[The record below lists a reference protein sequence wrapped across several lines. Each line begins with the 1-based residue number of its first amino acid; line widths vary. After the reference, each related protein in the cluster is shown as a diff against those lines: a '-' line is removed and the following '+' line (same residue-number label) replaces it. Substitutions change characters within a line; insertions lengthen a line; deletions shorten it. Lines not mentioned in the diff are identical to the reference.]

1 MAWGMGT
8 SRGATA
14 TGACAILLWS
24 TLASLTVLARPIPPL
39 EMTAIAFAIGGAAIA
54 AVAALRGRAGRIRPT
69 PASLLLGVYG
79 LFGYHALYFA
89 ALRLAPPAE
98 AQLICSL
105 WALLIVLF
113 SGLLPGM
120 RLRARHVVGAL
131 FGLAAAAL
139 LASAHMGSA
148 STAGSARLGFALA
161 FACAL
166 VWSSYS
172 VASRLVAGVPSESIA
187 LSCLTVAVLGLI
199 SSLAFEGWVLPR
211 SGRSWL
217 ALAGLGLGPIGA
229 AFVLWDVGMK
239 AGNLPLLG
247 VLSYAVPIL
256 STLLLVALGLAEPSW
271 PLAAACALMVAGAA
285 IAARARS

>member
-1 MAWGMGT
+1 MEMGT

-24 TLASLTVLARPIPPL
+24 TLASLTVLTRPIPPL

-69 PASLLLGVYG
+69 LASLLLGVYG

-105 WALLIVLF
+105 WAFLIVLF
-113 SGLLPGM
+113 SGLLPGV
-120 RLRARHVVGAL
+120 RLRGRHVVGAL

-139 LASAHMGSA
+139 LASAHMALAS

-187 LSCLTVAVLGLI
+187 LSCLTVAVLGLL
-199 SSLAFEGWVLPR
+199 SSLAFEAWVLPP

-239 AGNLPLLG
+239 EGNLPLLG
-247 VLSYAVPIL
+247 VLAYAAPIL

-271 PLAAACALMVAGAA
+271 PLAAACGLMVAGAA
-285 IAARARS
+285 IAARAQS

>member
-1 MAWGMGT
+1 
-8 SRGATA
+8 
-14 TGACAILLWS
+14 
-24 TLASLTVLARPIPPL
+24 VLARPIPPL
-39 EMTAIAFAIGGAAIA
+39 QMTAIAFAIGGAAIA

-199 SSLAFEGWVLPR
+199 SSLAFEGWVLPP

-239 AGNLPLLG
+239 EGNVPLLG

-256 STLLLVALGLAEPSW
+256 STLLLVALGLTEPSW

>member
-1 MAWGMGT
+1 MGMGT
-8 SRGATA
+8 SPGATA

-24 TLASLTVLARPIPPL
+24 SLASLTVLARPIPPL
-39 EMTAIAFAIGGAAIA
+39 QMTAIAFAIGGAAIA

-199 SSLAFEGWVLPR
+199 SSLAFEGWVLPP

-239 AGNLPLLG
+239 EGNLPLLG

-271 PLAAACALMVAGAA
+271 PLGAACGLMVAGAG
-285 IAARARS
+285 IAAHSRS

>member
-1 MAWGMGT
+1 MRIST

-54 AVAALRGRAGRIRPT
+54 AVAAVRGRVGRIRPT

-113 SGLLPGM
+113 SGLLPGI
-120 RLRARHVVGAL
+120 RLRARHIVGAL
-131 FGLAAAAL
+131 FGLAAAAV
-139 LASAHMGSA
+139 LASAPMA
-148 STAGSARLGFALA
+148 AATAGSARVGFALA

-172 VASRLVAGVPSESIA
+172 VASRLIAGVASESIA
-187 LSCLTVAVLGLI
+187 ISCLAVAVLGLV
-199 SSLAFEGWVLPR
+199 SSLAFEGWVTPP

-217 ALAGLGLGPIGA
+217 ALAGLGFGPIGA

-239 AGNLPLLG
+239 EGNVPLLG
-247 VLSYAVPIL
+247 VLAYAAPIL

-271 PLAAACALMVAGAA
+271 SLAAACCLMVTGAA
-285 IAARARS
+285 IAARAR

>member
-1 MAWGMGT
+1 MET
-8 SRGATA
+8 TRGATA

-54 AVAALRGRAGRIRPT
+54 AVAALRGHAGRIRPT
-69 PASLLLGVYG
+69 PATLLLGVYG

-105 WALLIVLF
+105 WAFLIVLF
-113 SGLLPGM
+113 SGLLPGV
-120 RLRARHVVGAL
+120 RLRGRHVVGAL

-139 LASAHMGSA
+139 LASAHMA
-148 STAGSARLGFALA
+148 LPSTAGSARVGFALA

-271 PLAAACALMVAGAA
+271 PLAAACGLMVAGAG
-285 IAARARS
+285 IAAHSRS

>member
-1 MAWGMGT
+1 
-8 SRGATA
+8 
-14 TGACAILLWS
+14 
-24 TLASLTVLARPIPPL
+24 V
-39 EMTAIAFAIGGAAIA
+39 
-54 AVAALRGRAGRIRPT
+54 
-69 PASLLLGVYG
+69 
-79 LFGYHALYFA
+79 
-89 ALRLAPPAE
+89 
-98 AQLICSL
+98 ICSL
-105 WALLIVLF
+105 WAFLIVLF
-113 SGLLPGM
+113 SGLLPGV
-120 RLRARHVVGAL
+120 RLRGRHVVGAL

-139 LASAHMGSA
+139 LASAQMALA

-187 LSCLTVAVLGLI
+187 LSCLTAAVLGLF
-199 SSLAFEGWVLPR
+199 SSLAFEGWVLPP

-239 AGNLPLLG
+239 EGNLPLLG
-247 VLSYAVPIL
+247 VLAYAVPIL

-271 PLAAACALMVAGAA
+271 PLAAACGLMVTGEAIARVPDHERREAVSAGAS
-285 IAARARS
+285 RSRFSRSASRNASSSDCPALRRGSHPVSYWRDRSASEMRVTPPVHSVTF

>member
-1 MAWGMGT
+1 MET
-8 SRGATA
+8 TRGATA

-39 EMTAIAFAIGGAAIA
+39 QMTAIAFAIGGAAIA

-113 SGLLPGM
+113 SGLLPGV
-120 RLRARHVVGAL
+120 RLRTRHVVGAL

-148 STAGSARLGFALA
+148 STAGSARMGFALA

-199 SSLAFEGWVLPR
+199 SSLAFEGWVLPP

-239 AGNLPLLG
+239 EGNLPLLG

-271 PLAAACALMVAGAA
+271 PLAAACGLMVAGAG
-285 IAARARS
+285 IAAHARS

>member
-1 MAWGMGT
+1 
-8 SRGATA
+8 
-14 TGACAILLWS
+14 
-24 TLASLTVLARPIPPL
+24 
-39 EMTAIAFAIGGAAIA
+39 
-54 AVAALRGRAGRIRPT
+54 
-69 PASLLLGVYG
+69 

-113 SGLLPGM
+113 SGLLPGV

-139 LASAHMGSA
+139 LASAHRGSA

-199 SSLAFEGWVLPR
+199 SSLAFEGWVLPP
-211 SGRSWL
+211 SDRSWL

-239 AGNLPLLG
+239 GGNLPLLG

-271 PLAAACALMVAGAA
+271 PLAAACGLMVAGAA
-285 IAARARS
+285 IAAHVRS

>member
-1 MAWGMGT
+1 MRIST

-54 AVAALRGRAGRIRPT
+54 AVAAVRGRVGRIRPT

-113 SGLLPGM
+113 SGLLPGI
-120 RLRARHVVGAL
+120 RLRARHIVGAL

-139 LASAHMGSA
+139 LASAPMA
-148 STAGSARLGFALA
+148 AATAGSARVGFALA

-199 SSLAFEGWVLPR
+199 SSLAFEGWVLPP

-239 AGNLPLLG
+239 EGNLPLLG

-271 PLAAACALMVAGAA
+271 PLGAACGLMVTGAA
-285 IAARARS
+285 IAAHVRS